1 MIGILRKRAGV
12 FTMEKVAQRCIVCE
26 QEQNDGIAICEQFIC
41 QRCEQEMVNTDVQ
54 DEKYPFF
61 IHQMRR
67 IWLRKDA

>member
-1 MIGILRKRAGV
+1 MVDILRKRAGV